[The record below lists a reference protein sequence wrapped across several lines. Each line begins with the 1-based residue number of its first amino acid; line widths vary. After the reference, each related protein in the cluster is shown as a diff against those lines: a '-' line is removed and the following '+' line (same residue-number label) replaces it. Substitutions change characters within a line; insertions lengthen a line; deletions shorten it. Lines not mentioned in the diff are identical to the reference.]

1 MPVFPAFT
9 HKHGLGLQYAPAHQ
23 KLIEGYRDQLPAVLL
38 EEWQAVGFCSYGKG
52 LMWLVDPLEYRDL
65 LGLWLDPSEGA
76 LVFGRTAFGDLLL
89 WWKGE
94 IHLLYVDY
102 ARTHRMFDDLEFF
115 FEHSLCEP
123 SFIRSFLESPMF
135 KKALKKCGPLEADE
149 CYGFVPLP
157 KSGDVGKID
166 DLQKV
171 NLSKYLKLLLKAKG
185 PLTIVG

>member
-9 HKHGLGLQYAPAHQ
+9 HKHGVGLQYAPANQ
-23 KLIEGYRDQLPAVLL
+23 KLIEGYRDQLPALLL

-52 LMWLVDPLEYRDL
+52 LIWLVDPLEYQEVL
-65 LGLWLDPSEGA
+65 ENWLDASTGA
-76 LVFGRTAFGDLLL
+76 LVFARTAFGDLLL

-94 IHLLYVDY
+94 IHLLHINY

-115 FEHSLCEP
+115 FEQSLTETR
-123 SFIRSFLESPMF
+123 FINSLLETPMF
-135 KKALKKCGPLEADE
+135 KKALKKCGPLGADE

-171 NLSKYLKLLLKAKG
+171 NLSKYLKQLSKAKG